1 MKRSKLE
8 EQTAPRL
15 PGPSGPPPC
24 GGAPQAGGEPVPP
37 AYGARGPSG
46 PPGGALRAPTHAQE
60 CVRRIMRSDFN
71 CKSANGAF
79 ANKLKSIL
87 ELGTELVNRLGPRPP
102 WGPKGGA
109 PGALRAPPGGRSP
122 PAGPAAPPL
131 GAPQA
136 GGEPPCP
143 QGGRGPGPPSGGGW
157 GGPGPFGPPL
167 PPLGA
172 PQAGGEPPC
181 PQGGRG
187 PLVRTRLR
195 PTWGPRAAPRY
206 TRLACKARC

>member
-143 QGGRGPGPPSGGGW
+143 QGGRGPPPACGAPLRGGPSPPGSGGGEAPPGGGLPPFPTACGPPTGGLW
-157 GGPGPFGPPL
+157 RVRKGPPRGGPTGP
-167 PPLGA
+167 
-172 PQAGGEPPC
+172 E
-181 PQGGRG
+181 
-187 PLVRTRLR
+187 VTR
-195 PTWGPRAAPRY
+195 Y
-206 TRLACKARC
+206 

>member
-143 QGGRGPGPPSGGGW
+143 QGGRGPPPACGAPLRGGPSPPGSGGGEAPP
-157 GGPGPFGPPL
+157 GGAFLLSQPPAAPPRGAYGGCEKGPPG
-167 PPLGA
+167 GA
-172 PQAGGEPPC
+172 
-181 PQGGRG
+181 
-187 PLVRTRLR
+187 LR
-195 PTWGPRAAPRY
+195 APR
-206 TRLACKARC
+206 